1 MEELK
6 HRTEE
11 QIATI
16 PEHVTRWVMQSLG
29 EGLEQYLRNVGRYVK
44 EEI

>member
-6 HRTEE
+6 QRTKE

-16 PEHVTRWVMQSLG
+16 PEHVTRWVMESLG
-29 EGLEQYLRNVGRYVK
+29 EDLEQCFRNVGRYVK